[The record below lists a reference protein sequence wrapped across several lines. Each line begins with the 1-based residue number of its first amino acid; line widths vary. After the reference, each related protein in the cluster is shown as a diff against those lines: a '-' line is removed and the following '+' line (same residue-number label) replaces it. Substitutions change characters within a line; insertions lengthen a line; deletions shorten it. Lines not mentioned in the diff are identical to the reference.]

1 MFFVKFIEKI
11 SGVNGRHFLVYKLY
25 FSKGENKMLKVENI
39 TKYYNKTKAVDNL
52 SFTVDKGEI
61 FGLLGENGAGKTTTF
76 RIILGLINASSGN
89 VTLDGKKID
98 YSLTDKIGYVT
109 EERSLLTKM
118 TVKDQIL
125 LYGVL
130 KGMSEDNIL
139 KEMRKWL
146 KKFQIL
152 DYENRKIKE
161 LSKGNQQ
168 KIQFIAAVIN
178 KPKLLILD
186 EPFSG
191 LDPINVEML
200 KKAIIELQKAGCSI
214 IFSSHQMEQIEDFCE
229 KLVILSHGKV
239 VVAGYLK
246 DIKNE
251 YRKKNILLRGDNLP
265 LDKIRKLKGV
275 ISLEEYRGE
284 YLVKIESLDIADSIF
299 KLVKDYSITKYDV
312 TEPTLNEIFIEK
324 VGVNND

>member
-1 MFFVKFIEKI
+1 
-11 SGVNGRHFLVYKLY
+11 
-25 FSKGENKMLKVENI
+25 MLKVENI

-52 SFTVDKGEI
+52 SFTVEKGEI

-76 RIILGLINASSGN
+76 RIILGLINASSGK

-98 YSLTDKIGYVT
+98 YSLTDKIGYVI

-146 KKFQIL
+146 KKFQIS

-299 KLVKDYSITKYDV
+299 KLVKDYNITKYDV

>member
-1 MFFVKFIEKI
+1 
-11 SGVNGRHFLVYKLY
+11 
-25 FSKGENKMLKVENI
+25 MLKVENI
-39 TKYYNKTKAVDNL
+39 TKYYNKNKAVDNL
-52 SFTVDKGEI
+52 SFTVEKGEI

-146 KKFQIL
+146 KKFQIS

-200 KKAIIELQKAGCSI
+200 KKAIIGLQETGCSI

-275 ISLEEYRGE
+275 ISLEEHRGE

-299 KLVKDYSITKYDV
+299 KIVKDYNITKYDV

>member
-1 MFFVKFIEKI
+1 
-11 SGVNGRHFLVYKLY
+11 
-25 FSKGENKMLKVENI
+25 MLKVENI
-39 TKYYNKTKAVDNL
+39 TKYYNKNKAVDNL
-52 SFTVDKGEI
+52 SFTVEKGEI

-146 KKFQIL
+146 KKFQIS

-200 KKAIIELQKAGCSI
+200 KKAIIELQETGCSI

-239 VVAGYLK
+239 VVTGYLK

-275 ISLEEYRGE
+275 ISLEEHRGE
-284 YLVKIESLDIADSIF
+284 YLVKIESLNIADSIF
-299 KLVKDYSITKYDV
+299 KIVKDYNITKYDV

-324 VGVNND
+324 VGANND

>member
-1 MFFVKFIEKI
+1 
-11 SGVNGRHFLVYKLY
+11 
-25 FSKGENKMLKVENI
+25 MLKVENI
-39 TKYYNKTKAVDNL
+39 TKYYNKNKAVDNL
-52 SFTVDKGEI
+52 SFTVEKGEI

-146 KKFQIL
+146 KKFQIS

-200 KKAIIELQKAGCSI
+200 KKAIIELQETGCSI

-239 VVAGYLK
+239 VVVGYLK

-275 ISLEEYRGE
+275 ISLEEHRGE

-299 KLVKDYSITKYDV
+299 KIVKDYNITKYDV

-324 VGVNND
+324 VGANND

>member
-1 MFFVKFIEKI
+1 
-11 SGVNGRHFLVYKLY
+11 
-25 FSKGENKMLKVENI
+25 MLKVENI

-52 SFTVDKGEI
+52 SFTVEKGEI

-76 RIILGLINASSGN
+76 RIILGLINASSGK

-146 KKFQIL
+146 KKFQIS

-239 VVAGYLK
+239 VVEGYLK
-246 DIKNE
+246 DIKND
-251 YRKKNILLRGDNLP
+251 YRKKNILLRGNDLP

-275 ISLEEYRGE
+275 ISLEEHRGE

-299 KLVKDYSITKYDV
+299 KIVKDYNITKYDV

-324 VGVNND
+324 VGANND

>member
-1 MFFVKFIEKI
+1 
-11 SGVNGRHFLVYKLY
+11 
-25 FSKGENKMLKVENI
+25 MLKVENI

-52 SFTVDKGEI
+52 SFTVEKGEI

-109 EERSLLTKM
+109 EERSLLTKT

-146 KKFQIL
+146 KKFQIS

-200 KKAIIELQKAGCSI
+200 KKAIIELQETGCSI

-265 LDKIRKLKGV
+265 LDKIRKPKGV
-275 ISLEEYRGE
+275 ISLEEHRGE

-299 KLVKDYSITKYDV
+299 KLVKDYNITKYDV

-324 VGVNND
+324 VGANND

>member
-1 MFFVKFIEKI
+1 
-11 SGVNGRHFLVYKLY
+11 
-25 FSKGENKMLKVENI
+25 MLKVENI

-52 SFTVDKGEI
+52 SFTVEKGEI

-200 KKAIIELQKAGCSI
+200 KKAIIELQETGCSI

-299 KLVKDYSITKYDV
+299 KIVKDYNITKYDV

>member
-1 MFFVKFIEKI
+1 
-11 SGVNGRHFLVYKLY
+11 
-25 FSKGENKMLKVENI
+25 MLKVENI

-52 SFTVDKGEI
+52 SFTAEKGEI

-146 KKFQIL
+146 KKFQIS

-200 KKAIIELQKAGCSI
+200 KKAIIELQETGCSI

-275 ISLEEYRGE
+275 ISLEEHRGE
-284 YLVKIESLDIADSIF
+284 YLVKIESLDITDSIF
-299 KLVKDYSITKYDV
+299 KLVKDYNITKYDV

-324 VGVNND
+324 VGANND

>member
-1 MFFVKFIEKI
+1 
-11 SGVNGRHFLVYKLY
+11 
-25 FSKGENKMLKVENI
+25 MLKVENI

-52 SFTVDKGEI
+52 SFTVEKGEI

-76 RIILGLINASSGN
+76 RIILGLINASSGK

-146 KKFQIL
+146 KKFQIS

-200 KKAIIELQKAGCSI
+200 KKAIIELQETGCSI

-275 ISLEEYRGE
+275 ISLEEHRGE

-299 KLVKDYSITKYDV
+299 KLVKDYNITKYDV

>member
-1 MFFVKFIEKI
+1 
-11 SGVNGRHFLVYKLY
+11 
-25 FSKGENKMLKVENI
+25 MLKVENI
-39 TKYYNKTKAVDNL
+39 TKYYNKNKAVDNL
-52 SFTVDKGEI
+52 SFTVEKGEI

-146 KKFQIL
+146 KKFQIS

-200 KKAIIELQKAGCSI
+200 KKAIIELQETGCSI

-275 ISLEEYRGE
+275 ISLEEHRGE
-284 YLVKIESLDIADSIF
+284 YLVKIESLDITDSIF
-299 KLVKDYSITKYDV
+299 KLVKDYNITKYDV

-324 VGVNND
+324 VGANND

>member
-1 MFFVKFIEKI
+1 
-11 SGVNGRHFLVYKLY
+11 
-25 FSKGENKMLKVENI
+25 MLKVENI
-39 TKYYNKTKAVDNL
+39 TKYYNKNKAVDNL
-52 SFTVDKGEI
+52 SFTVEKGEI

-146 KKFQIL
+146 KKFQIS

-200 KKAIIELQKAGCSI
+200 KKAIIELQETGCSI

-251 YRKKNILLRGDNLP
+251 YRKKKILLRGDNLP

-299 KLVKDYSITKYDV
+299 KIVKDYNITKYDV

-324 VGVNND
+324 VGANND

>member
-1 MFFVKFIEKI
+1 
-11 SGVNGRHFLVYKLY
+11 
-25 FSKGENKMLKVENI
+25 MLKVENI
-39 TKYYNKTKAVDNL
+39 TKYYNKNKAVDNL
-52 SFTVDKGEI
+52 SFTVEKGEI

-146 KKFQIL
+146 KKFQIS

-200 KKAIIELQKAGCSI
+200 KKAIIELQETGCSI
-214 IFSSHQMEQIEDFCE
+214 IFSSHQMEQIEDFCQ

-275 ISLEEYRGE
+275 ISLEEHRGE

-299 KLVKDYSITKYDV
+299 KIVKDYNITKYDV

-324 VGVNND
+324 VGANND

>member
-1 MFFVKFIEKI
+1 
-11 SGVNGRHFLVYKLY
+11 
-25 FSKGENKMLKVENI
+25 MLKVENI

-52 SFTVDKGEI
+52 SFTVEKGEI

-146 KKFQIL
+146 KKFQIS

-200 KKAIIELQKAGCSI
+200 KKAIIELQETGCSI

-275 ISLEEYRGE
+275 ISLEEHRGE
-284 YLVKIESLDIADSIF
+284 YLVKIESLNIADSIF
-299 KLVKDYSITKYDV
+299 KLVKDYNITKYDV

-324 VGVNND
+324 VGANND

>member
-1 MFFVKFIEKI
+1 
-11 SGVNGRHFLVYKLY
+11 
-25 FSKGENKMLKVENI
+25 MLKVENI

-52 SFTVDKGEI
+52 SFTVEKGEI

-146 KKFQIL
+146 EKFQIS

-200 KKAIIELQKAGCSI
+200 KKAIIELQETGCSI

-275 ISLEEYRGE
+275 ISLEEHRGE
-284 YLVKIESLDIADSIF
+284 YLVKIESLDIADLIF
-299 KLVKDYSITKYDV
+299 KIVKDYNITKYDV

-324 VGVNND
+324 VGANND

>member
-1 MFFVKFIEKI
+1 
-11 SGVNGRHFLVYKLY
+11 
-25 FSKGENKMLKVENI
+25 MLKVENI
-39 TKYYNKTKAVDNL
+39 TKYYNKNKAVDNL
-52 SFTVDKGEI
+52 SFTEEKGEI

-76 RIILGLINASSGN
+76 RIILGLINASSGK

-146 KKFQIL
+146 KKFQIS

-200 KKAIIELQKAGCSI
+200 KKAIIELQETGCSI

-275 ISLEEYRGE
+275 ISLEEHRGE

-299 KLVKDYSITKYDV
+299 KIVKDYNITKYDV

>member
-1 MFFVKFIEKI
+1 
-11 SGVNGRHFLVYKLY
+11 
-25 FSKGENKMLKVENI
+25 MLKVENI
-39 TKYYNKTKAVDNL
+39 TKYYNKVKAVDNL
-52 SFTVDKGEI
+52 SFNVDKGEI

-76 RIILGLINASSGN
+76 RIILGLINASSGK
-89 VTLDGKKID
+89 VTLDGKEID
-98 YSLTDKIGYVT
+98 YNLTDKIGYVT

-130 KGMSEDNIL
+130 KGMNEDNIL

-146 KKFQIL
+146 KKFQIA

-200 KKAIIELQKAGCSI
+200 KKAIIELQETGCSI

-239 VVAGYLK
+239 VVSGYLK
-246 DIKNE
+246 DIKTE
-251 YRKKNILLRGDNLP
+251 YRKKNILLRGNDLP

-275 ISLEEYRGE
+275 ISLCEHRGE
-284 YLVKIESLDIADSIF
+284 YLVKIESLAIADSIF
-299 KLVKDYSITKYDV
+299 KIVKDYNITKYDV

-324 VGVNND
+324 VGANND

>member
-1 MFFVKFIEKI
+1 
-11 SGVNGRHFLVYKLY
+11 
-25 FSKGENKMLKVENI
+25 MLKVENI

-52 SFTVDKGEI
+52 SFTVEKGEI

-98 YSLTDKIGYVT
+98 YNLTDKIGYVT

-146 KKFQIL
+146 KKFQIS

-200 KKAIIELQKAGCSI
+200 KKAIIELQETGCSI

-275 ISLEEYRGE
+275 ISLEEHRGE
-284 YLVKIESLDIADSIF
+284 YLVKIESLAIADSIF
-299 KLVKDYSITKYDV
+299 KLVKDYNITKYDV

-324 VGVNND
+324 VGANND

>member
-1 MFFVKFIEKI
+1 
-11 SGVNGRHFLVYKLY
+11 
-25 FSKGENKMLKVENI
+25 MLKVENI

-52 SFTVDKGEI
+52 SFTVEKGEI

-146 KKFQIL
+146 KKFQIS

-251 YRKKNILLRGDNLP
+251 YRNKNILLRGDNLP

-275 ISLEEYRGE
+275 ISLEEHRGE

-299 KLVKDYSITKYDV
+299 KLVKDYNITKYDV

-324 VGVNND
+324 VGANND

>member
-1 MFFVKFIEKI
+1 
-11 SGVNGRHFLVYKLY
+11 
-25 FSKGENKMLKVENI
+25 MLKVENI

-52 SFTVDKGEI
+52 SFTVEKGEI

-76 RIILGLINASSGN
+76 RIILGLINASSGK

-146 KKFQIL
+146 KKFQIS

-200 KKAIIELQKAGCSI
+200 KKAIIELQETGCSI

-246 DIKNE
+246 DIKND
-251 YRKKNILLRGDNLP
+251 YRKKNILLRGNDLP

-275 ISLEEYRGE
+275 ISLEEHRGE

-299 KLVKDYSITKYDV
+299 KIVKDYNITKYDV

-324 VGVNND
+324 VGANND